1 MILQVLVRAYEALAA
16 DGRLDKPGWLEA
28 KVSWSL
34 ELDEDGRLKRIYP
47 VGQPDEKGKRTVRAM
62 KLPEMV
68 KRASGVAANFLCDN
82 AMYMLGVDS
91 KGKKARAGM
100 LFCLCGAASAAAGRR
115 GFLDGAGNLPVLSAV
130 GREERGDASAACA
143 HTGRVEG
150 RR

>member
-1 MILQVLVRAYEALAA
+1 MILQALVRAYEALAA

-47 VGQPDEKGKRTVRAM
+47 VGESDAKGKRTVRAM

-68 KRASGVAANFLCDN
+68 KRSSGVAANFLCDN